1 MYAKAHKVIR
11 IHLPKQRLSKLF
23 IMQDWNRRD
32 RDRDRGNDRGDF
44 RGDRDNEIFSK
55 KVKAG
60 KRTYFFDV
68 KSTRGKDFYIT
79 ITESKKSFEGHYHKS
94 KVFLYK
100 EDFNKFMEALNETVM
115 HVKSELMP
123 DYNFDEYTGGQ
134 QDSYNYSSD
143 DDEQDQDQPKDHEG
157 DNDGY

>member
-1 MYAKAHKVIR
+1 
-11 IHLPKQRLSKLF
+11 
-23 IMQDWNRRD
+23 MQDWNRRD
-32 RDRDRGNDRGDF
+32 RDFRDRDRGNDRGDF
-44 RGDRDNEIFSK
+44 RGDRGDRDNEIFSK

-79 ITESKKSFEGHYHKS
+79 ITESKKSFEGHYQKS

-123 DYNFDEYTGGQ
+123 DYNFDEYTGGK
-134 QDSYNYSSD
+134 DDGFSSFNSSED
-143 DDEQDQDQPKDHEG
+143 DDQEENNPSPEKD
-157 DNDGY
+157 DNY